1 MTRISCTRPAPADAR
16 DACAIS
22 MPDHPQRP
30 DQHEDVEV
38 EGEDV
43 ADLQVAV
50 EHLVAAV
57 PEDRD
62 HRDRRQE
69 VDERHEPAAQL
80 RRRER
85 AVEHAVGRGL
95 EPPDLLLLG
104 AEALHDPDPG
114 EALLDD
120 ARDAG
125 ELLLQRVVHRRD
137 PLARTAWPRC

>member
-1 MTRISCTRPAPADAR
+1 MHAPGAGRRTRRLR
-16 DACAIS
+16 DEH
-22 MPDHPQRP
+22 PRHPQRP

-38 EGEDV
+38 EREDV

-80 RRRER
+80 RRGER
-85 AVEHAVGRGL
+85 TVEHAVGRGL
-95 EPPDLLLLG
+95 EPPDLLALG
-104 AEALHDPDPG
+104 AEALDHPDAG
-114 EALLDD
+114 QALLHD

-137 PLARTAWPRC
+137 AAARSGWPPG